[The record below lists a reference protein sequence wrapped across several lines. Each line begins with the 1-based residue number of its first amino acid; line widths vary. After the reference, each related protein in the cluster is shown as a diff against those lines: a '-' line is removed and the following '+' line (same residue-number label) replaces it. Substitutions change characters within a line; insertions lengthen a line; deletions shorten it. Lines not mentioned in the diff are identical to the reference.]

1 MVAVGPKIQ
10 QRVAAAR
17 SHDTN
22 AQEIL
27 GTAPEPALPRG
38 KKRLAVILVIGTVA
52 LINLLLN

>member
-1 MVAVGPKIQ
+1 MVVVGPKIQ

-27 GTAPEPALPRG
+27 GTAPEPALPRS